1 MSEGEFRMKPN
12 QESDSSK
19 HPACFGVLE
28 QVFPKCADGLR
39 QTPERCMNCSYKVTC
54 LREAVS
60 GPDGNRV
67 REEVIDR
74 AYGSGV
80 ISFFE
85 RWSKKK
91 YFRSKLKKQGDKT
104 QKY

>member
-1 MSEGEFRMKPN
+1 MKTDDCN
-12 QESDSSK
+12 
-19 HPACFGVLE
+19 HPSCFGRLDE
-28 QVFPKCADGLR
+28 VFPKCPNGLR
-39 QTPERCMNCSYKVTC
+39 QTPERCSDCRFKVTC

-60 GPDGNRV
+60 GPGGFRV

-74 AYGSGV
+74 AYRTGV

-91 YFRSKLKKQGDKT
+91 YLQNQMKQTNRPNDHT
-104 QKY
+104 QKGEGS

>member
-1 MSEGEFRMKPN
+1 MKNNEGPIIKSEN
-12 QESDSSK
+12 SK
-19 HPACFGVLE
+19 KPACFGILD

-39 QTPERCMNCSYKVTC
+39 QTPDRCMPCSHKVDC
-54 LREAVS
+54 LRAAVS

-91 YFRSKLKKQGDKT
+91 YFRSRLKKQSVETLKE
-104 QKY
+104 

>member
-1 MSEGEFRMKPN
+1 MKSN
-12 QESDSSK
+12 MKSDSSE

-28 QVFPKCADGLR
+28 QVFPKCAEGLR
-39 QTPERCMNCSYKVTC
+39 QTPERCMNCAHKVAC

-91 YFRSKLKKQGDKT
+91 YFRGRLKKQSDET
-104 QKY
+104 QKG